1 MYYIL
6 NRILIIDIIHNLEPL
21 PIYEFN
27 DDDEF
32 INVKLI
38 FKNEHYKNTFLD
50 KLTDNKICKYCD
62 TKYSAY
68 THMRRHLKTCKSRL
82 DFIKDTQEA

>member
-1 MYYIL
+1 MEFNFKIPI
-6 NRILIIDIIHNLEPL
+6 NANNHRILIIDIIHNLEPL

-50 KLTDNKICKYCD
+50 KLTDNKIYFGD
-62 TKYSAY
+62 
-68 THMRRHLKTCKSRL
+68 R
-82 DFIKDTQEA
+82 F